1 MDKKKSNVYMKIFLT
16 IILFILFI
24 HSSAIFANEQT
35 QYVQTIKGN
44 VVNAKN
50 LQPVVGA
57 SISVVG
63 TKLGAYTSKD
73 GNYRILNIPIG
84 RYSIKVTAI
93 GFEPRIYN
101 LLLTSGKESVL
112 NAQLNEDVVRLQ
124 ELIVTEKKANFKPI
138 NESVIVSATEF
149 SIDDVQRFA
158 GSRMDPA
165 RMAQNFAGV
174 LGANDTRNDIIIRGG
189 SPIELLWRIDGLDFP
204 NPNHFA
210 TQGATGGPVGA
221 INTLLLDNSDFL
233 TGAFPAE
240 YYDKNSGV
248 FDLRFRQGNKDRY
261 EYYGQFGFNGFELGA
276 EGPLPLS
283 TGSFMTSYRYSFLGL
298 LKLMGVNFGFA
309 GIPNY
314 QDFAFKTDITNF
326 GNHQLSLTGIWGT
339 SDIHIKQSET
349 DDVFTGDQDIKNGTD
364 FLGVALNWTY
374 LFSNTLYLKT
384 TTGISLSQF
393 RTYIDSITTDENN
406 KVLSLSPW
414 FDTKSNENYY
424 TIKSVFNYSPS
435 KPHFIKFGAEYR
447 YKFFEFNEK
456 RLTASDDGNYYE
468 LNANDNANQ
477 LFAFVD
483 WNYKITPNL
492 STTTGLANN
501 YLQISGKIYFDPRVS
516 IKYNL
521 SNNHS
526 INFGFGVNH
535 QSLPLTIYYQ
545 SEFNKQLESMRSIH
559 YVLSY
564 NWLINEDMVFK
575 LETYYKDLSKVPVNY
590 NEANSFSLLNSG
602 ANFGRVFAADSLIS
616 DGIGRSYGV
625 ELTFIKHFTNHYYI
639 TSTLSY
645 VRQQYRGSDQ
655 IWRWGAFDNQFILNL
670 LAGYELVISPSFAIE
685 FAARYTIAGGS
696 PHTPIDV
703 AKSNKFSETYYLD
716 NQAFSLR
723 NPNYQRMDIR
733 IDFRDN
739 YKSFAIISYISVE
752 NILNHQNVLMR
763 IWDKKNQKE
772 KIINQL
778 GIFPIGGLRIEF

>member
-1 MDKKKSNVYMKIFLT
+1 MDKKSNVYMKIFLRT
-16 IILFILFI
+16 FLFILFI
-24 HSSAIFANEQT
+24 NSFAIFADDQT

-63 TKLGAYTSKD
+63 TKLGAYTSKN

-84 RYSIKVTAI
+84 RYTIKVTAI

-112 NAQLNEDVVRLQ
+112 NVQLNEDVVRLQ
-124 ELIVTEKKANFKPI
+124 ELVVTEKKANFKPI

-149 SIDDVQRFA
+149 NIDDVQRFA

-189 SPIELLWRIDGLDFP
+189 SPIELLWRIDGLDVP

-221 INTLLLDNSDFL
+221 INTMLLDNSDFL

-283 TGSFMTSYRYSFLGL
+283 AGSFMTSYRYSFLGL
-298 LKLMGVNFGFA
+298 LKLMGVNFGFS

-314 QDFAFKTDITNF
+314 QDFAFKVDLTNF
-326 GNHQLSLTGIWGT
+326 GNHKLTLTGIWGT
-339 SDIHIKQSET
+339 SDIHIKQSEAE
-349 DDVFTGDQDIKNGTD
+349 DVYTGDQDVKNGTD
-364 FLGVALNWTY
+364 FLGLALNWTY
-374 LFSNTLYLKT
+374 LISDKLYLKT
-384 TTGISLSQF
+384 MLGTSLSQF
-393 RTYIDSITTDENN
+393 KTLLDSITTDENN
-406 KVLSLSPW
+406 RVLDLTPW
-414 FDTKSNENYY
+414 FDTKSSENYH
-424 TIKSVFNYSPS
+424 TIKSVLNYSPS
-435 KPHFIKFGAEYR
+435 KSHFFKFGTEYR
-447 YKFFEFNEK
+447 YKFFKFNER
-456 RLTASDDGNYYE
+456 RLTASNDGNFYE
-468 LNANDNANQ
+468 LVDNGNTNQ
-477 LFAFVD
+477 VFSFVD
-483 WNYKITPNL
+483 WNYKITQNV
-492 STTTGLANN
+492 STSLGIATN
-501 YLQISGKIYFDPRVS
+501 YLQVSNKTYFDPRAS
-516 IKYNL
+516 IKYNF
-521 SNNHS
+521 SDNQS
-526 INFGFGVNH
+526 INLGFGVNH

-559 YVLSY
+559 YVLGY
-564 NWLINEDMVFK
+564 NLIMNEEMIFK
-575 LETYYKDLSKVPVNY
+575 FETFYKDLSKIPVDFKK
-590 NEANSFSLLNSG
+590 ASSFSLLNSG

-616 DGIGRSYGV
+616 DGIGRSYGA

-655 IWRWGAFDNQFILNL
+655 IWRWGAFDNVFILNL

-685 FAARYTIAGGS
+685 FAVRYTIAGGS
-696 PHTPIDV
+696 PYTPIDA

-716 NQAFSLR
+716 KQAFSLR

-739 YKSFAIISYISVE
+739 YKAFAIISYISVE